1 MLERYAR
8 LLGPAHLQGKLFLPV
23 MVSCSREC
31 LDPSKRIRGE
41 IRHYLRQK
49 TCYAGWICM
58 SHSDSHPE
66 RSAFVRMLRPI
77 SFEETQPDGMN
88 LSVRWK
94 DPVVM
99 TSLRG
104 EAQSVSYLAT

>member
-1 MLERYAR
+1 
-8 LLGPAHLQGKLFLPV
+8 
-23 MVSCSREC
+23 
-31 LDPSKRIRGE
+31 
-41 IRHYLRQK
+41 
-49 TCYAGWICM
+49 M